1 MQIKE
6 KVDEKTNRGT
16 DQSVQ
21 HRNAGRFLVWENVQG
36 AFSSNKGR
44 DFAAVLTECVRV
56 KVPEAPDIPVPEY
69 GWPDAGVIM
78 GDGFSIAWRIHDAQF
93 WVSPKDG
100 NASLWSPTTMDCLPQ
115 ESCLSAILESEVD
128 PKYFLSQRACLGI
141 LTRATRRGKE
151 LPMELREAL
160 LTQANMTEDQFVA
173 YYQNLGAET
182 PEE

>member
-1 MQIKE
+1 MKKQIEGQINLFNTETPEDSLFGKMSKE
-6 KVDEKTNRGT
+6 LSAATREEISQQSLLSVSESKSRKLPIFLYLNT
-16 DQSVQ
+16 DGPTQELSWET
-21 HRNAGRFLVWENVQG
+21 AFLSLGESTTLSFG
-36 AFSSNKGR
+36 
-44 DFAAVLTECVRV
+44 
-56 KVPEAPDIPVPEY
+56 
-69 GWPDAGVIM
+69 
-78 GDGFSIAWRIHDAQF
+78 
-93 WVSPKDG
+93 VSPKDG